1 MRLSL
6 VISLFSCGS
15 AFIGLVAR
23 SPSRLLASQTES
35 DEEDGDKFGRV
46 TPADVLLAGASL
58 TAGSTAEKVGA
69 EEAKDDDSLA
79 KTAKLQL
86 KIQEF
91 MLILDASLE
100 KERDEVVDIPPPSV
114 SEAARLVRRQ
124 RELLKEIEDARKF
137 VKQREEEEKD
147 RETLQARA
155 EWVAFRKSQG
165 LDP

>member
-6 VISLFSCGS
+6 VISLFSCGG

-35 DEEDGDKFGRV
+35 EEEDGDKFGRV

-86 KIQEF
+86 KIQ
-91 MLILDASLE
+91 
-100 KERDEVVDIPPPSV
+100 
-114 SEAARLVRRQ
+114 
-124 RELLKEIEDARKF
+124 
-137 VKQREEEEKD
+137 
-147 RETLQARA
+147 
-155 EWVAFRKSQG
+155 
-165 LDP
+165 